1 MTIAPK
7 HSGLSPS
14 QLAEDHTL
22 MSEFMR
28 SLIAAGPDSDLTN
41 GTPVVPRLV
50 VQYWNDSDSI
60 PADVQACLN
69 SWAVLESA
77 GFERLLFDDVMA
89 ADFIEEHFTQRHVL
103 AFERCQHPAMRA
115 DYFRLCFILERGGF
129 YVDADDV
136 YLGQS
141 VDALLQGNELK
152 LQPLCY
158 DIATDSMMD
167 PGVQAKASEPS
178 ERVFYVNN
186 NPLVAPAGHSI
197 IRKALERATF
207 SILSSSSNQRDIQS
221 LAGPGNL
228 TATLVEHA
236 AAQLPGAIADFV
248 LFEGWGSIAE
258 SKWPLEY
265 RTDQRNWRNWVLG
278 DTSA

>member
-7 HSGLSPS
+7 HSGLNPS

-22 MSEFMR
+22 RSEFMR
-28 SLIAAGPDSDLTN
+28 SLIAVGPDSHPT
-41 GTPVVPRLV
+41 GGAPVVPRLI
-50 VQYWNDSDSI
+50 VQYWNDTNAI
-60 PADVQACLN
+60 PADVQDCLN
-69 SWAVLESA
+69 SWAELESV
-77 GFERLLFDDVMA
+77 GFERSLFDDVTA
-89 ADFIEEHFTQRHVL
+89 ADFIAEHFTQRHVL

-141 VDALLQGNELK
+141 VSALLRGNELK

-158 DIATDSMMD
+158 DIATDSMLD
-167 PGVQAKASEPS
+167 PVVEAKASEPP
-178 ERVFYVNN
+178 ERIFYVNN

-197 IRKALERATF
+197 IKKALERTTF

-221 LAGPGNL
+221 LTGPGNL

-236 AAQLPGAIADFV
+236 AAQLPGTIADFV